1 MWSCFSVIPNRSP
14 PRKRGCCAARRE
26 KAGTAPAFPRAA
38 ASLERAAEGVDVGAG
53 FLVVRGTAYG
63 GGGGVGDDRGV
74 GRRIE
79 LTAHGTGQALPVVH
93 LRVDG
98 PRNLVGQVGRA
109 DDEPGESSRAGGSP
123 EHRPARAVAGLH
135 TDLAGDRIQ
144 GLLRSVAGDKPGAAQ
159 MVPPQAG

>member
-26 KAGTAPAFPRAA
+26 KAGIAPALPRAA
-38 ASLERAAEGVDVGAG
+38 ASLERAEEGVDVGAG
-53 FLVVRGTAYG
+53 FLVVSGPAYG

-79 LTAHGTGQALPVVH
+79 LTEHGTGQALPVVH
-93 LRVDG
+93 MRVDG

-109 DDEPGESSRAGGSP
+109 DDEHGESSRAGCSP
-123 EHRPARAVAGLH
+123 EHRPDRAVAVHLA
-135 TDLAGDRIQ
+135 DLVGYRM
-144 GLLRSVAGDKPGAAQ
+144 S
-159 MVPPQAG
+159 M